1 MPTMRKIPQS
11 PPKGPIAVGPEPG
24 KPGSYSSGPPKPSPS
39 IPKPPASKSD
49 VEINTTKTTKS
60 KPGAFK
66 HGGKVKRTG
75 VAKVHKGEVVLTA
88 KQAKKAGKKKSRKR
102 LAAKA

>member
-1 MPTMRKIPQS
+1 MRKIPQS

-49 VEINTTKTTKS
+49 IEINTTKTTKS
-60 KPGAFK
+60 RPFVGKFK
-66 HGGKVKRTG
+66 KGGKVQRTG
-75 VAKVHKGEVVLTA
+75 VALVHSGERILTA
-88 KQAKKAGKKKSRKR
+88 KQSKKYKKTERK
-102 LAAKA
+102 KTTHK